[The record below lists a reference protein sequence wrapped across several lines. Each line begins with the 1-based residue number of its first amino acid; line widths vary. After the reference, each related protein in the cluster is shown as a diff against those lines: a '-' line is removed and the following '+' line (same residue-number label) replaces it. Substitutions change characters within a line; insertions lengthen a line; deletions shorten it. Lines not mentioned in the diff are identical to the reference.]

1 MAAEMTPAARELVA
15 ALQHLHGA
23 DHGLKQCVTLLRQ
36 TEQEVPD
43 SVEDALSL
51 VEDAIGSLES

>member
-1 MAAEMTPAARELVA
+1 MA

-23 DHGLKQCVTLLRQ
+23 DHALKQCVTLLRQ

>member
-23 DHGLKQCVTLLRQ
+23 DHALKQCVTLLRQ

-51 VEDAIGSLES
+51 VEDAIGSLEA